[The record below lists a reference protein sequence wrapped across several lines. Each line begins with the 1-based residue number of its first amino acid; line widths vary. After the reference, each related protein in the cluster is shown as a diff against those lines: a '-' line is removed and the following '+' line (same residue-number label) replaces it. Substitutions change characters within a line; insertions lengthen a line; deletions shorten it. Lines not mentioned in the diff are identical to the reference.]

1 MPLDSPF
8 LRLDLLSIYR
18 ECGTRSDLRSKRPCQ
33 ACRGYIAGVGVV
45 TILCRA
51 WRPLESYSDTDLA
64 CASLFLNLYSRY
76 RVLDIACLER
86 HGVGVYSQCTLP
98 SWMQHVIPS
107 DWSPWMATIVIDL
120 GFSWFMVFCM
130 LFVLHL
136 KAWLVDYVHAIA
148 FEGGRVQPVSVSAGR
163 IPSCTSSSV
172 ATRTLWSLCYF
183 FCISSIDTNVW
194 IPFVWGEPV
203 SKSIVGVDC
212 CCEWNMSF
220 VSARPAQSVVFCID
234 LQFFWLLTFWI
245 LYVIYRIDPLVESG
259 QALACKHGTVQLV
272 WVLVHLRPLICCIW
286 WSRGYFDRFVIFFGF
301 KVCI

>member
-1 MPLDSPF
+1 MS
-8 LRLDLLSIYR
+8 
-18 ECGTRSDLRSKRPCQ
+18 
-33 ACRGYIAGVGVV
+33 
-45 TILCRA
+45 
-51 WRPLESYSDTDLA
+51 
-64 CASLFLNLYSRY
+64 
-76 RVLDIACLER
+76 
-86 HGVGVYSQCTLP
+86 
-98 SWMQHVIPS
+98 S
-107 DWSPWMATIVIDL
+107 DWSRWMVTIVIDL
-120 GFSWFMVFCM
+120 GFSWFIICFMSFS
-130 LFVLHL
+130 LHL
-136 KAWLVDYVHAIA
+136 NAWLVDCVQAIA
-148 FEGGRVQPVSVSAGR
+148 FEEGWVQLLPVLVHTVVL
-163 IPSCTSSSV
+163 CTSSLVV
-172 ATRTLWSLCYF
+172 ARSLWSLCYF
-183 FCISSIDTNVW
+183 FCVSSIDTDVW